1 VLNLG
6 EKAEKVVEFDTEV
19 FYHGCPGDGTV
30 QHDDFAGRLEVTPS
44 EKNSTAF
51 VWIHVDSPGAKP

>member
-1 VLNLG
+1 MRNLG

-19 FYHGCPGDGTV
+19 FYHGRPGEGTV
-30 QHDDFAGRLEVTPS
+30 EHDD
-44 EKNSTAF
+44 F

>member
-1 VLNLG
+1 MRNLG

-19 FYHGCPGDGTV
+19 FYHGCPGDGTAE
-30 QHDDFAGRLEVTPS
+30 HD
-44 EKNSTAF
+44 F